1 MTTEIK
7 SLDERAAEWRSHS
20 SARLGARVDRLP
32 PAFRLLR
39 PHQWVKNAFV
49 AAPLFF
55 TPWALSVDNIVLV
68 FGGICVF
75 SLIAS
80 AAYILNDC
88 VDYVADR
95 QHPQKRTRPIA
106 SGEVSRPSAM
116 VLMGAL
122 LVAGL
127 TIAFL
132 LSVSF
137 GAIAVVYFAVNVA
150 YSSWLKNVSIL
161 DVMTIT
167 FGFVLR
173 VMAGATLIQV
183 QPSVW
188 IIICTGLVAL
198 FLALAKRR
206 DDLTQALGPSHRAA
220 LAGYTKP
227 FLDTS
232 IAIVLGA
239 LIIAY
244 IMYTTDEEVMH
255 RLQTEQLYLT
265 VPFVLAGVLRYLQIS
280 LVEERSGAP
289 TLVVLTDRF
298 LAGCILLW
306 AASFAILLYL

>member
-7 SLDERAAEWRSHS
+7 SLDERAAGWRSHS

-32 PAFRLLR
+32 PALRLLR
-39 PHQWVKNAFV
+39 PHQWVKNGFV

-55 TPWALSVDNIVLV
+55 TPWALSAENIALV
-68 FGGICVF
+68 FAGVCVF

-88 VDYVADR
+88 VDYIADR
-95 QHPQKRTRPIA
+95 QHPLKRTRPIA
-106 SGEVSRPSAM
+106 SGEISRPSAM
-116 VLMGAL
+116 VLLGAL
-122 LVAGL
+122 LAAGL

-132 LSVSF
+132 LSFSF
-137 GAIAVVYFAVNVA
+137 GALAVIYFAVNVA
-150 YSSWLKNVSIL
+150 YSSWLKNISIL

-206 DDLTQALGPSHRAA
+206 DDLAQALGPSHRAA
-220 LAGYTKP
+220 LAGYTKQ

-244 IMYTTDEEVMH
+244 IMYTTDEEVMR
-255 RLQTEQLYLT
+255 RLKAEELYLT

-298 LAGCILLW
+298 LAACILLW
-306 AASFAILLYL
+306 AASFGLLIYL